1 MDELKQFEKMNEPLS
16 PRVVKIFFAILLA
29 GLIWGYVLYR
39 TFVTFEEFEVSSSF
53 EQKDAEQTIYADFN
67 GNLLAY
73 GRDGAFYTDYE
84 GNLIWNETYE
94 MTNPQIKMCEGKLLI
109 YDKTG
114 SQLFVESVSGNEGK
128 ISTNL
133 PIVDADVAKN
143 GNVVVLMQ
151 NKDTGYLNLYNSDGE
166 TIASG
171 EVHTKKTG
179 YPMSVA
185 ISSGGDRLV
194 MSLANLTDGDVKS
207 TVQFYDFG
215 VAGDSKADHIVGKF
229 SYSNMIIPEVDFVA
243 KDEVIAFGDSEIV
256 IFQGDKEPKIKKEL
270 FVSSEMK
277 SIFHNNNYFGMITT
291 NEDGQNSLSLYTMS
305 MNRRFEKEIDALY
318 TKADITKTN
327 EVLLTDGE
335 NVSLYTKL
343 GVNKFSH
350 KFSNGI
356 LEMIPWESYRT
367 YVIIEKGK
375 IERIRLK

>member
-16 PRVVKIFFAILLA
+16 PKVVKIFFAILLA
-29 GLIWGYVLYR
+29 GLILGYVLYR

-133 PIVDADVAKN
+133 PIVEADVAKN

-243 KDEVIAFGDSEIV
+243 KDEAIAFGDSEIV

-277 SIFHNNNYFGMITT
+277 SIFHNDNYFGMITT

-343 GVNKFSH
+343 GVNKFSY

>member
-29 GLIWGYVLYR
+29 GLILGYVLYR

-133 PIVDADVAKN
+133 PIVEADVAKN

-243 KDEVIAFGDSEIV
+243 KDEAIAFGDSEIV

-277 SIFHNNNYFGMITT
+277 SIFHNDNYFGMITT

>member
-1 MDELKQFEKMNEPLS
+1 MNEPLS

-29 GLIWGYVLYR
+29 GLILGYVLYR

-133 PIVDADVAKN
+133 PIVEADVAKN

-277 SIFHNNNYFGMITT
+277 SIFHNDNYFGMITT

>member
-29 GLIWGYVLYR
+29 GLILGYVLYR

>member
-29 GLIWGYVLYR
+29 GLILGYVLYR

-133 PIVDADVAKN
+133 PIVEADVAKN

-215 VAGDSKADHIVGKF
+215 VAGDSKANHIVGKF

-277 SIFHNNNYFGMITT
+277 SIFHNDNYFGMITA

-335 NVSLYTKL
+335 NVSLYTTL
-343 GVNKFSH
+343 GVNKFSY

>member
-1 MDELKQFEKMNEPLS
+1 MDELKQFEKINEPLS
-16 PRVVKIFFAILLA
+16 PRVRRIFFAVLLV
-29 GLIWGYVLYR
+29 GLVVGYILYR

-53 EQKDAEQTIYADFN
+53 EQMDAEQTVYADFN

-94 MTNPQIKMCEGKLLI
+94 MTNPQIKMCEGKLLL

-114 SQLFVESVSGNEGK
+114 SRLFVESVTGNEGK

-151 NKDTGYLNLYNSDGE
+151 NKDTGYLNLYNSDGDLL
-166 TIASG
+166 ASG

-179 YPMSVA
+179 YPLSVA
-185 ISSGGDRLV
+185 ISSEGDRLV

-207 TVQFYDFG
+207 TVLFYDFG
-215 VAGDSKADHIVGKF
+215 VAGDEKADHIVGKF

-256 IFQGDKEPKIKKEL
+256 VFHGDKEPKIKKEL

-277 SIFHNNNYFGMITT
+277 SIFHNDNYFGMITT
-291 NEDGQNSLSLYTMS
+291 NDDGKNTLSLYTMS

-318 TKADITKTN
+318 TKADITKAN

-367 YVIIEKGK
+367 YIVIEKGK